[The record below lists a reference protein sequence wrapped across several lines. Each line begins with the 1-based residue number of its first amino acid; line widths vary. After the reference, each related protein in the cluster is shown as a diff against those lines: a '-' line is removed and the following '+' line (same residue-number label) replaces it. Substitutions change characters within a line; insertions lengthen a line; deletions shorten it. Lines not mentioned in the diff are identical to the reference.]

1 MCPASTDLLNY
12 DGLLEEEAKDRNS
25 DAFAVRLFYE
35 NSFAQSLRK
44 CVILEKQKKKQ
55 TFIYYIH
62 ILQLPKHDK
71 RECVLASE
79 LAVLVL
85 LEFLSQPALMSN
97 T

>member
-44 CVILEKQKKKQ
+44 CVILEKQKKNKHLFI
-55 TFIYYIH
+55 TYIYYNCLNMTNESVCWH
-62 ILQLPKHDK
+62 QNWLY
-71 RECVLASE
+71 
-79 LAVLVL
+79 
-85 LEFLSQPALMSN
+85 
-97 T
+97 